1 MSQGESTVVC
11 DANVSIPGVVSAKV
25 EEERERET
33 QVAKMNCRQTD
44 RVESI
49 TGLNHFGLVSLLYM
63 STLNAGSI
71 TRPHFPYFDGN

>member
-49 TGLNHFGLVSLLYM
+49 TGLCLLGTSVFVVHVDLRCWQHYSASLSVLW
-63 STLNAGSI
+63 
-71 TRPHFPYFDGN
+71 